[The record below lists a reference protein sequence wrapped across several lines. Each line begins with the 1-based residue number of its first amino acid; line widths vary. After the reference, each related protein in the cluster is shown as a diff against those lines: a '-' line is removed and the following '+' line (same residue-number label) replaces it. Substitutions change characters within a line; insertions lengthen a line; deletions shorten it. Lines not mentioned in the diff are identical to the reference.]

1 MELPDGRRLRP
12 LRLAVDALRNGQRG
26 DQHLRQH
33 RRFRSFDDDAAD
45 SRSRRGQCGD
55 HLRRT
60 GLRRLRRAR
69 LGIGRQ
75 RLSVGWLRRRFVPQ
89 RVGQRSDSG
98 NQLTAGQPHGPR
110 HRQAVEGGHA
120 DHRLQHRTDGDPD
133 ASGYRLHDLR
143 ERLRTRPGC
152 RSLP

>member
-12 LRLAVDALRNGQRG
+12 LRLAVAALRNGQRG
-26 DQHLRQH
+26 DQHHGQP

-45 SRSRRGQCGD
+45 SCSRRGQCGN

-60 GLRRLRRAR
+60 GLRRLRRTR

-75 RLSVGWLRRRFVPQ
+75 RLSVEWLGRRFVPQ

-98 NQLTAGQPHGPR
+98 NQLTARQPHRPR

-120 DHRLQHRTDGDPD
+120 DHRLQHRTDSDPD

-152 RSLP
+152 SSLP

>member
-12 LRLAVDALRNGQRG
+12 LRLAVAALRNGQRS
-26 DQHLRQH
+26 DQHHGQP
-33 RRFRSFDDDAAD
+33 RRSGPGVDDSAD
-45 SRSRRGQCGD
+45 SRSRRGQCWD

-75 RLSVGWLRRRFVPQ
+75 RLSVEWLGRRFVPQ

-98 NQLTAGQPHGPR
+98 NQLTARQPHRPR
-110 HRQAVEGGHA
+110 HRQTVEGGLA
-120 DHRLQHRTDGDPD
+120 KHRLQHRTDSDPD

-143 ERLRTRPGC
+143 ERLRTRP
-152 RSLP
+152 